1 LSLERLIEDVAVNL
15 LRIAVTE
22 LPHDVKEAL
31 KNAYDKERSPIGKI
45 QLKAI
50 LDNIKLAEEKGIPL
64 CQDTGLISF
73 YLKAGSRFPSLDRI
87 EEILQRAVIRA
98 TVEVPLRPNTLDPF
112 TQENANNNTGRHVPY
127 IHWKIVSGDSLE
139 VTAFPKGGGSEN
151 MCALRMLKPADGLNG
166 LKKFVVE
173 SVVKAGGMPCPPTII
188 GVGIGGGANIA
199 MELAKMALLR
209 PLDVPHPNPIVAK
222 LERELLEAVNRTGI
236 GPMGLGGDSTA
247 LALRIEYAH
256 RHPAS
261 YPVAIAFQ
269 CWAARRATAR
279 IRSDGS
285 VECLSHKD
293 KPLIDVR

>member
-1 LSLERLIEDVAVNL
+1 LNLEDLIENVAVNL
-15 LRIAVTE
+15 LRLAVTE
-22 LPHDVKEAL
+22 LPNDVKAAL
-31 KNAYDKERSPIGKI
+31 KNAYDKERSPMGKI

-50 LDNIKLAEEKGIPL
+50 LDNIRLAEEKGAPI

-73 YLKAGSRFPSLDRI
+73 YLKAGSQFEGLDRI
-87 EEILQRAVIRA
+87 EKILKKAVIRA

-112 TQENANNNTGRHVPY
+112 TQKNANNNTGRHVPH
-127 IHWKIVSGDSLE
+127 IHWKIVSGDFLE
-139 VTAFPKGGGSEN
+139 ITAFPKGGGSEN
-151 MCALRMLKPADGLNG
+151 MCALKMLKPAEGLSG

-188 GVGIGGGANIA
+188 GVGIGGGADIA
-199 MELAKMALLR
+199 MELAKTALLR
-209 PLDVPHPNPIVAK
+209 PLDEPHPNPIVEQ
-222 LERELLEAVNRTGI
+222 LEEELLEAINRTGI
-236 GPMGLGGDSTA
+236 GPMGLGGDFTA

-279 IRSDGS
+279 IYADGS
-285 VECLSHKD
+285 VEYLSHKD
-293 KPLIDVR
+293 QSFS